1 MEIKQS
7 TRVYIIL
14 YLFYRPARFLCFRHI
29 MGLSY
34 TGQNLSTNLCSP
46 FLSLENGSQKIKTTK
61 AQKSQLSGEV
71 NQNMRLWTTLTQ

>member
-1 MEIKQS
+1 MDIKQS

-14 YLFYRPARFLCFRHI
+14 YLFYRPARFLCFIHI
-29 MGLSY
+29 VALSY
-34 TGQNLSTNLCSP
+34 TGQNLPTNLCSP